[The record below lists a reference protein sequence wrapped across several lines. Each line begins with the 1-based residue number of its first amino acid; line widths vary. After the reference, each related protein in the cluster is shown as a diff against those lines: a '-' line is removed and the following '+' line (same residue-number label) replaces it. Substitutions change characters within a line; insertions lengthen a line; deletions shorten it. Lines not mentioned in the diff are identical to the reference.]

1 MKIIAGITLLSILG
15 IIGIV
20 LYIIYII
27 WEYTDWIESCSS
39 SPIIS
44 FKKFRT
50 LYEIDKSKWE
60 LCSDYPIFRN
70 DSYYKRVGLSFRDYL
85 KYKKYCRYLNKKQ
98 DTIDA
103 ASKQKDFENAL
114 DKYLESK
121 ISEIQ
126 NDLRKNTEE
135 LKQRTEDYKSDFE
148 CINKDWYKI
157 FEESLKGEG
166 EMKVTVNGKEYE
178 CQEIKIK
185 TDAGEIVVNSD
196 IDKKKT
202 GYERV
207 NKKNEYCFVMADNNV
222 VTAVDY
228 YDSTDNAIYKGAN
241 YYSSEEIAKNNAR
254 ADKLMRQLRRFS
266 VENRKN
272 DINWTSNKEC
282 GYRIVYNHQE
292 SIIEISCSFIVE
304 NFGTIYFDSQELA
317 KRAIREF
324 NDELIWYFTEY
335 KDSL

>member
-1 MKIIAGITLLSILG
+1 MKITAGITLLSALG
-15 IIGIV
+15 AIGIFC
-20 LYIIYII
+20 YIIYII
-27 WEYTDWIESCSS
+27 WKYTEWQEFCPS
-39 SPIIS
+39 SPIIG
-44 FKKFRT
+44 FEKFRT

-60 LCSDYPIFRN
+60 LRSHYVIFTDDR
-70 DSYYKRVGLSFRDYL
+70 DCVSLGLSFKDYF
-85 KYKKYCRYLNKKQ
+85 KYKKYYQYLNKKHA
-98 DTIDA
+98 TTDA
-103 ASKQKDFENAL
+103 VSKQKDFEDIL

-121 ISEIQ
+121 ISKIQ

-317 KRAIREF
+317 RRAIREF